1 MPRGWEAR
9 DPREKGAAMHVWQ
22 WVAIVERGLICIGVI
37 LGAVAVRQN
46 AQAEARTQHI
56 LGE

>member
-1 MPRGWEAR
+1 
-9 DPREKGAAMHVWQ
+9 MHVWQ
-22 WVAIVERGLICIGVI
+22 WVAIVERRLICIGVI

>member
-1 MPRGWEAR
+1 
-9 DPREKGAAMHVWQ
+9 MHVWQ

-46 AQAEARTQHI
+46 TQAEALTRELTAQAEARTQHI